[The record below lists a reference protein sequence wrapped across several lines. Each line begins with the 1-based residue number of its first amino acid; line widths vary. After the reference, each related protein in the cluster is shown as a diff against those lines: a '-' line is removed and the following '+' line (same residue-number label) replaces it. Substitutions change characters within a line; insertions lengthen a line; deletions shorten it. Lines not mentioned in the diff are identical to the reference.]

1 MDEIDITNEIE
12 NRHCPICGD
21 RVRKGSPLHRCNEKK
36 LKALELKDNISET
49 NENSGEY
56 LEEER
61 TYDDKLRESEKHYD
75 NSTYYDIGED
85 E

>member
-21 RVRKGSPLHRCNEKK
+21 RVRKGSSLHRCDEKK
-36 LKALELKDNISET
+36 LKELELKDSIFET
-49 NENSGEY
+49 NENSEK
-56 LEEER
+56 ER
-61 TYDDKLRESEKHYD
+61 TYDDKLKEFEEYFDH
-75 NSTYYDIGED
+75 STYYDKDED